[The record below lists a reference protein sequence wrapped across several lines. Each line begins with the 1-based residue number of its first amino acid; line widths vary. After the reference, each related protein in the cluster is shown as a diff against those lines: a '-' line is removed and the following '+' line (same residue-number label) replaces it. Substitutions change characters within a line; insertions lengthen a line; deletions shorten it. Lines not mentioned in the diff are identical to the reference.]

1 MINIA
6 PYFKA
11 EDRTSCSSA
20 ANPIFSSAA
29 LMAPFTLSYS
39 PVKHLGPG
47 KWFQTPQILLII
59 QSRRRER
66 SLANTGSWS
75 LMSQSNYHPANEA
88 AGSLCG
94 F

>member
-6 PYFKA
+6 TYFRA
-11 EDRTSCSSA
+11 EDGTSCSSA
-20 ANPIFSSAA
+20 ANPIFSPAA

-59 QSRRRER
+59 QSRRGGGRNPPPCRDWE
-66 SLANTGSWS
+66 LEPNV
-75 LMSQSNYHPANEA
+75 PK
-88 AGSLCG
+88 
-94 F
+94 